1 MFQPVPA
8 YDFGRTR
15 PSPWTPVKKC
25 RKDARTA
32 NPDDKETS
40 MKAVLCVRH
49 GPPEALELAE
59 LPDPKP
65 GPGEVLVD
73 VKAVGL
79 NFFDLLIISNR
90 YQVKPPLPFSPGSE
104 FSGVVSLAGKGV
116 RAFKSGDRVCGTIG
130 YSTAREKLVVAER
143 DLVLMPDDLDFDR
156 AAGLLVTY
164 GTALHALED
173 RARLKKGE
181 TLAVLGAAG
190 GVGLASVEI
199 GKALGARVIA
209 CASSAE
215 KLTFTRK
222 HGADEA
228 IDYSREDLKER
239 LRELTGGNGAD
250 VVMDPVGGPLAEA
263 GVRATAWEG
272 RYLVVG
278 FAAGEIPK
286 IALNHVLLRG
296 CSIVG
301 VAWGAMVRRDPARGT
316 AISKQLLEWAR
327 EGRVSAHVDKVY
339 PLAQA
344 AEALNA
350 IARREVKGK
359 IILRP

>member
-1 MFQPVPA
+1 
-8 YDFGRTR
+8 
-15 PSPWTPVKKC
+15 
-25 RKDARTA
+25 
-32 NPDDKETS
+32 

-49 GPPEALELAE
+49 GPPEALELGE
-59 LPDPKP
+59 LPDPVP
-65 GPGEVLVD
+65 GAGEVLVD

-90 YQVKPPLPFSPGSE
+90 YQVKPTLPFSPGSE
-104 FSGVVSLAGKGV
+104 FSGVVSATGEGV
-116 RAFKSGDRVCGTIG
+116 RGFKPGDRVCGTIG
-130 YSTAREKLVVAER
+130 YNTAREKLVVAER
-143 DLVLMPDDLDFDR
+143 DLVAIPAEIDFDR

-173 RARLKKGE
+173 RANLKQGE

-190 GVGLASVEI
+190 GVGLASIDV

-209 CASSAE
+209 CASTPE
-215 KLTFTRK
+215 KLAFAREQ
-222 HGADEA
+222 GADET
-228 IDYSREDLKER
+228 IDYSTEDLKER
-239 LRELTGGNGAD
+239 LRALTGGRGAD

-263 GVRATAWEG
+263 AVRGTAWEG

-286 IALNHVLLRG
+286 LALNHVLLRG

-301 VAWGAMVRRDPARGT
+301 VAWGALVRRDPARGA
-316 AISKQLLEWAR
+316 AISEQILEWAR
-327 EGRVSAHVDKVY
+327 EGKVSAHVDKVY

-344 AEALNA
+344 ADALNA

>member
-1 MFQPVPA
+1 
-8 YDFGRTR
+8 
-15 PSPWTPVKKC
+15 
-25 RKDARTA
+25 
-32 NPDDKETS
+32 

-49 GPPEALELAE
+49 GPPAALEIAAI
-59 LPDPKP
+59 PDPHP
-65 GPGEVLVD
+65 GAGEVLVD
-73 VKAVGL
+73 VRAVGL

-104 FSGVVSLAGKGV
+104 FSGVVAAIGEGV
-116 RAFKSGDRVCGTIG
+116 TGFKPGDRVCGTIG
-130 YSTAREKLVVAER
+130 YNTAREKLAVAER
-143 DLVLMPDDLDFDR
+143 DLVPIPDGVDFER

-173 RARLKKGE
+173 RAKLKKGE

-190 GVGLASVEI
+190 GVGLASVEV
-199 GKALGARVIA
+199 GKAIGARVIA
-209 CASSAE
+209 CASSPE
-215 KLTFTRK
+215 KLAFARA

-239 LRELTGGNGAD
+239 LRELTDGQGAD
-250 VVMDPVGGPLAEA
+250 VVMDPVGGPLAEPA
-263 GVRATAWEG
+263 VRATAWEG

-286 IALNHVLLRG
+286 LPLNHVLLRG
-296 CSIVG
+296 CSVVG

-316 AISKQLLEWAR
+316 AISRQVLEWAQA
-327 EGRVSAHVDKVY
+327 GRLSAHVDKVY

-344 AEALNA
+344 ADALNA

-359 IILRP
+359 ILLRP

>member
-1 MFQPVPA
+1 
-8 YDFGRTR
+8 
-15 PSPWTPVKKC
+15 
-25 RKDARTA
+25 
-32 NPDDKETS
+32 
-40 MKAVLCVRH
+40 
-49 GPPEALELAE
+49 
-59 LPDPKP
+59 
-65 GPGEVLVD
+65 

-90 YQVKPPLPFSPGSE
+90 YQVKPTLPFSPGSE
-104 FSGVVSLAGKGV
+104 FSGVVSGTGEGV
-116 RAFKSGDRVCGTIG
+116 RGFKAGDRVCGTIG
-130 YSTAREKLVVAER
+130 YNTAREKLVVAER
-143 DLVLMPDDLDFDR
+143 DLVAIPAAIDFDR

-190 GVGLASVEI
+190 GVGLASIEV

-209 CASSAE
+209 CASTPD
-215 KLTFTRK
+215 KLAFTRNQ
-222 HGADEA
+222 GADET
-228 IDYSREDLKER
+228 IDYSTEDLKER
-239 LRELTGGNGAD
+239 LRALTDGRGAD
-250 VVMDPVGGPLAEA
+250 VVMDPVGGALAEA
-263 GVRATAWEG
+263 AVRGTAWEG

-286 IALNHVLLRG
+286 LALNHVLLRG

-301 VAWGAMVRRDPARGT
+301 VAWGALVRRDPARGA
-316 AISKQLLEWAR
+316 AISKQILEWAR
-327 EGRVSAHVDKVY
+327 EGKVSAHVDKVY

-344 AEALNA
+344 ADALNA

-359 IILRP
+359 VILKP

>member
-1 MFQPVPA
+1 VQIL
-8 YDFGRTR
+8 DRGRFR
-15 PSPWTPVKKC
+15 KNAAKTP
-25 RKDARTA
+25 RLQIGLL
-32 NPDDKETS
+32 KETS

-49 GPPEALELAE
+49 GPPEALELTA
-59 LPDPKP
+59 LPDPTP
-65 GPGEVLVD
+65 GAGEVLVD

-104 FSGVVSLAGKGV
+104 FSGVVSETGAGVQG
-116 RAFKSGDRVCGTIG
+116 FKRGDRVCGTIG
-130 YSTAREKLVVAER
+130 YNAAREKLVVAER
-143 DLVLMPDDLDFDR
+143 DLVAVPAEIDFDR

-173 RARLKKGE
+173 RAKLKRGE

-190 GVGLASVEI
+190 GVGLASIEV

-209 CASSAE
+209 CASTPD
-215 KLTFTRK
+215 KLAFTRK
-222 HGADEA
+222 QGADET
-228 IDYSREDLKER
+228 IDYSIEDLKER
-239 LRELTGGNGAD
+239 LRELTDGRGAD
-250 VVMDPVGGPLAEA
+250 VVMDPVGGSLAEA
-263 GVRATAWEG
+263 AVRATAWEG

-301 VAWGAMVRRDPARGT
+301 VAWGALVRRDPARGA
-316 AISKQLLEWAR
+316 AISKQILEWAR
-327 EGRVSAHVDKVY
+327 EDKVSAHVDKVY

-344 AEALNA
+344 ADALNA

>member
-1 MFQPVPA
+1 MFQPVPGIRFRRG
-8 YDFGRTR
+8 DF
-15 PSPWTPVKKC
+15 SPWTQQKKC
-25 RKDARTA
+25 RKDAATA
-32 NPDDKETS
+32 NPDDRETR

-49 GPPEALELAE
+49 GPPEALELAD
-59 LPDPKP
+59 LPDPEP
-65 GPGEVLVD
+65 GAGEVLVD
-73 VKAVGL
+73 VKAIGL

-104 FSGVVSLAGKGV
+104 FSGVVSATGAGVHG
-116 RAFKSGDRVCGTIG
+116 FKPGDRVCGTIG
-130 YSTAREKLVVAER
+130 YNTAREKLVVAER
-143 DLVLMPDDLDFDR
+143 DLVAMPDELDFDR

-164 GTALHALED
+164 GTVLHALED
-173 RARLKKGE
+173 RAKLRNGE
-181 TLAVLGAAG
+181 SLAVLGAAG
-190 GVGLASVEI
+190 GVGLASIEI
-199 GKALGARVIA
+199 GKVLGARVIA

-215 KLTFTRK
+215 KLAFARE
-222 HGADEA
+222 HGADET
-228 IDYSREDLKER
+228 IDYSHEDLKER

-263 GVRATAWEG
+263 AIRATAWEG

-296 CSIVG
+296 CSLVG
-301 VAWGAMVRRDPARGT
+301 VAWGALVRRDPARGV
-316 AISKQLLEWAR
+316 AISKQVVEWAR
-327 EGRVSAHVDKVY
+327 EGRLSAHVDKVY
-339 PLAQA
+339 SLGEAK
-344 AEALNA
+344 EALNA

>member
-1 MFQPVPA
+1 
-8 YDFGRTR
+8 
-15 PSPWTPVKKC
+15 
-25 RKDARTA
+25 
-32 NPDDKETS
+32 

-49 GPPEALELAE
+49 GPPEALELAD
-59 LPDPKP
+59 LPDPIP
-65 GPGEVLVD
+65 GEGEVLVD

-90 YQVKPPLPFSPGSE
+90 YQVKPTLPFSPGSE
-104 FSGVVSLAGKGV
+104 FSGVVSATGESV
-116 RAFKSGDRVCGTIG
+116 RGFKPGDRVCGTIG
-130 YSTAREKLVVAER
+130 YNTAREKLVVAER
-143 DLVLMPDDLDFDR
+143 DLVAIPAEIDFDR

-173 RARLKKGE
+173 RAKLKQGE

-190 GVGLASVEI
+190 GVGLASIEV

-209 CASSAE
+209 CASTPG
-215 KLTFTRK
+215 KLAFAREQ
-222 HGADEA
+222 GADET
-228 IDYSREDLKER
+228 IDYSTEDLKER
-239 LRELTGGNGAD
+239 LRALTGGRGAD

-263 GVRATAWEG
+263 AVRGTAWEG

-286 IALNHVLLRG
+286 LALNHVLLRG

-301 VAWGAMVRRDPARGT
+301 VAWGALVRRDPARGA
-316 AISKQLLEWAR
+316 AISKQILEWAR
-327 EGRVSAHVDKVY
+327 EGKVSAHVDKVY

-344 AEALNA
+344 ADALNA

>member
-1 MFQPVPA
+1 
-8 YDFGRTR
+8 
-15 PSPWTPVKKC
+15 
-25 RKDARTA
+25 
-32 NPDDKETS
+32 

-49 GPPEALELAE
+49 GPPEALEIAE
-59 LPDPKP
+59 LPDPLP
-65 GPGEVLVD
+65 GAGEVLVD

-90 YQVKPPLPFSPGSE
+90 YQVKPALPFSPGSE
-104 FSGVVSLAGKGV
+104 FSGVVAAIGEGV
-116 RAFKSGDRVCGTIG
+116 TGFKPGDRVCGTIG
-130 YSTAREKLVVAER
+130 YNTAREKLVVAER
-143 DLVLMPDDLDFDR
+143 DLVPIPDGVDFDR

-173 RARLKKGE
+173 RAKLKKGE

-190 GVGLASVEI
+190 GVGLASIEV

-209 CASSAE
+209 CASSPE
-215 KLTFTRK
+215 KLAFARA

-239 LRELTGGNGAD
+239 LRELTGGKGAD
-250 VVMDPVGGPLAEA
+250 VVMDPVGGPLAEPA
-263 GVRATAWEG
+263 VRATAWDG

-286 IALNHVLLRG
+286 LPLNHVLLRG
-296 CSIVG
+296 CSVVG

-316 AISKQLLEWAR
+316 AISRQVLEWAR
-327 EGRVSAHVDKVY
+327 EGRLSAHVDKVY

-344 AEALNA
+344 ADALNA

>member
-1 MFQPVPA
+1 M
-8 YDFGRTR
+8 
-15 PSPWTPVKKC
+15 KKC
-25 RKDARTA
+25 RKDAATA
-32 NPDDKETS
+32 NPDDKEAS
-40 MKAVLCVRH
+40 LKAVLCVRH

-59 LPDPKP
+59 LPDPRP
-65 GPGEVLVD
+65 GAGEVLVD

-90 YQVKPPLPFSPGSE
+90 YQVKPALPFSPGSE
-104 FSGVVSLAGKGV
+104 FSGVVLTTGEGV
-116 RAFKSGDRVCGTIG
+116 RDFKAGDRVCGTIG
-130 YSTAREKLVVAER
+130 YNAAREKLAVAGR
-143 DLVLMPDDLDFDR
+143 DLVLIPDEIDFDR

-173 RARLKKGE
+173 RAKLKKGE

-190 GVGLASVEI
+190 GVGLASVEV

-209 CASSAE
+209 CASSPE
-215 KLTFTRK
+215 KLAFARE
-222 HGADEA
+222 HGADET

-263 GVRATAWEG
+263 GLRATAWEG

-278 FAAGEIPK
+278 FATGEIPK

-301 VAWGAMVRRDPARGT
+301 VAWGALVRRDPARGT
-316 AISKQLLEWAR
+316 AISKQILRWAR
-327 EGRVSAHVDKVY
+327 EGRLSAHVDKVY

-344 AEALNA
+344 TAALNA